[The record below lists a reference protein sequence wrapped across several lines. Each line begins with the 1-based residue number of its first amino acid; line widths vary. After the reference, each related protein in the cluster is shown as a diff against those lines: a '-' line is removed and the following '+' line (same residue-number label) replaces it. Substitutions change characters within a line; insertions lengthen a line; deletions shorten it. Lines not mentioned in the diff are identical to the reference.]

1 MRELCASL
9 AAAFLLGA
17 CAAVET
23 RPAPLTQADVI
34 RLAKQGRGAQE
45 IIAELK
51 RTHSVILLSGS
62 DIARL
67 HDAGV
72 PAAVLD
78 HLQQAQIEEISWRSR
93 SWYLY
98 DHPPFGAWSR
108 CAWPPGPWP
117 HPTLRGIG
125 RGC

>member
-1 MRELCASL
+1 MRELLASL
-9 AAAFLLGA
+9 AAAALLGA
-17 CAAVET
+17 CASVET

-34 RLAKQGRGAQE
+34 RLAKEGRGAGE
-45 IIAELK
+45 IIEALK
-51 RTHSVILLSGS
+51 QTHSVLLLTGS

-78 HLQQAQIEEISWRSR
+78 HLQQAQIEEISWRAR
-93 SWYLY
+93 FWHMY
-98 DHPPFGAWSR
+98 DYPPFGAWSR
-108 CAWPPGPWP
+108 CGWPPGPWP
-117 HPTLRGIG
+117 HPTLRGIW